1 LQSYVYDMI
10 TIFNFDELI

>member
-1 LQSYVYDMI
+1 LQSHVYDMI